1 MKAVG
6 KYIVIEEE
14 KDKTKETKGGLLISS
29 KQLEDIRYKK
39 AKILNTGTEV
49 EGVKINDNIYF
60 DKHAG
65 FDIEIK
71 GDVYKVIKEQ
81 DIVIVI

>member
-1 MKAVG
+1 M
-6 KYIVIEEE
+6 
-14 KDKTKETKGGLLISS
+14 DTTD
-29 KQLEDIRYKK
+29 QD
-39 AKILNTGTEV
+39 
-49 EGVKINDNIYF
+49 IYF

>member
-49 EGVKINDNIYF
+49 KGVKINDNIYF

-81 DIVIVI
+81 DVVIIL